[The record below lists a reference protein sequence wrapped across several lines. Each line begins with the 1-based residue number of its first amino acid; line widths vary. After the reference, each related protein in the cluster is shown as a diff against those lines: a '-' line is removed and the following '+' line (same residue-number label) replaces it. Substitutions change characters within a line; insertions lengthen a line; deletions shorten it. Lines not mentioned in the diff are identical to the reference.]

1 MKADTI
7 RTDALRP
14 LSDIQIEQTREFI
27 DSLEQGSQTYW
38 DMVEIEKYQAID
50 RLDAHKRERFWIE
63 TLKATLN
70 KKLPTR
76 TNKEYSKKYNNVD

>member
-1 MKADTI
+1 MKAETM

-38 DMVEIEKYQAID
+38 DMVEIGD
-50 RLDAHKRERFWIE
+50 E
-63 TLKATLN
+63 TMKLQYKLV
-70 KKLPTR
+70 KK
-76 TNKEYSKKYNNVD
+76 